1 MATHQGSE
9 SSSENESE
17 ESESNDEA
25 KDEHNGSHRSDHAA
39 ESQDDDLPDGVVP
52 PEVISLEEYDTHPV
66 WTLHRKL
73 GHLGFSNMRLLLK
86 MSNGIDVTDTQIK
99 VMIGHICPVCATA
112 KGVKHIPKDP
122 ARRRATKLG
131 ELIHVDGWGLYNMA
145 SWNGHYHIL
154 VLTDDATRMSW
165 CIAYSN
171 KDQLPVVCRDLHN
184 RIEKKYN
191 VTIRG
196 YRMDSELPS
205 YGIF

>member
-66 WTLHRKL
+66 WTLYRKL
-73 GHLGFSNMRLLLK
+73 GYLGFSNMRLLLK

-99 VMIGHICPVCATA
+99 VMIS
-112 KGVKHIPKDP
+112 D
-122 ARRRATKLG
+122 AR
-131 ELIHVDGWGLYNMA
+131 N
-145 SWNGHYHIL
+145 
-154 VLTDDATRMSW
+154 
-165 CIAYSN
+165 
-171 KDQLPVVCRDLHN
+171 
-184 RIEKKYN
+184 
-191 VTIRG
+191 
-196 YRMDSELPS
+196 
-205 YGIF
+205 